1 MQLLEFTPAHLATIR
16 LQSAQAHEGVSQE
29 GAELAIGLGPAWSLM
44 RGEDVLACGGYFA
57 IKPHLALGW
66 MYIAG
71 DIGPR
76 HFIRVVRAILE
87 KLKGCPYERVDFMVQ
102 EGFAQGHRMTRLIG
116 ATWTGAIKVDGRDG
130 ATRTYAIY
138 SRGSGHGWN

>member
-44 RGEDVLACGGYFA
+44 RSEDVLACGGYFA
-57 IKPHLALGW
+57 LKPTLALGW

-76 HFIRVVRAILE
+76 HFIRVVRAINE

-102 EGFAQGHRMTRLIG
+102 QEFPQGHRMARLIG
-116 ATWTGAIKVDGRDG
+116 ATWTGAITVQGRDG
-130 ATRTYAIY
+130 TERLYAIY

>member
-29 GAELAIGLGPAWSLM
+29 GAELAISLGPAWSLM

-57 IKPHLALGW
+57 LKPHLALGW
-66 MYIAG
+66 MYISG

-76 HFIRVVRAILE
+76 HFIRVVRAIGQ
-87 KLKGCPYERVDFMVQ
+87 KLRDCPYERVDFIVQ
-102 EGFAQGHRMTRLIG
+102 QEFAPGHRMARLIG
-116 ATWTGAIKVDGRDG
+116 ATWTGAVKVEGRDG
-130 ATRTYAIY
+130 AARMYAIY